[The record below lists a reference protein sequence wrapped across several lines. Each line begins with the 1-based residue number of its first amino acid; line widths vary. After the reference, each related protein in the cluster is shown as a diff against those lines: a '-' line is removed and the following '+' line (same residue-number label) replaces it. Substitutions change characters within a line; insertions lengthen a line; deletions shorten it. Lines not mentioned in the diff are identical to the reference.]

1 MKSQNYGG
9 LLITYIWDIGS
20 LVLSEFFVVAQEED
34 GVLQGQRV
42 VKITLGLA
50 LRCALHLHT
59 DKPAKKG
66 CRRLSY

>member
-1 MKSQNYGG
+1 MKPQNYGS

-34 GVLQGQRV
+34 GVLQGQSV

-50 LRCALHLHT
+50 LRCALHLHAT
-59 DKPAKKG
+59 KQQK
-66 CRRLSY
+66 RM